1 MPRADLDVSADLD
14 ALAARIAD
22 WLVDEIEDT
31 TGPFAVNLSGGS
43 TPKSLYKLLA
53 TEAYRRAIDWQRV
66 HIFFGDERFVPKDHA
81 DSNFRMANEA
91 MISHVP
97 IPTENVH
104 PMPTEGCTPEEAA
117 AAYERTLQA
126 FYGKTTFDLARPL
139 FAVTLLGLGDDGHT
153 ASLFP
158 GTKALLERDAWVTA
172 VVGVKAEPRI
182 SLTYPCLASSATV
195 AFMVAGAAK
204 HAMLKRVMDKDP
216 ALPASQVETSG
227 RLIMFCDE
235 AAAGELAKP
244 PV

>member
-14 ALAARIAD
+14 TLAERIAD
-22 WLVDEIEDT
+22 WLVEEIANT
-31 TGPFAVNLSGGS
+31 NGPFALNLSGGS

-53 TEAYRRAIDWQRV
+53 TEKYRRAIDWERI
-66 HIFFGDERFVPKDHA
+66 HIFFGDERFVPKYHV

-97 IPTENVH
+97 IPAENVH
-104 PMPTEGCTPEEAA
+104 PVETESGTPEEAA

-126 FYGKTTFDLARPL
+126 YYGKTTFDLARPL

-158 GTKALLERDAWVTA
+158 GTKALLERDAWVTSIIGA
-172 VVGVKAEPRI
+172 KPEPRI
-182 SLTYPCLASSATV
+182 SLTYPCLDSSATV

-204 HAMLKRVMDKDP
+204 QTMLKRVMDKDP
-216 ALPASQVETSG
+216 SLPASQVETSG

-235 AAAGELAKP
+235 AAAGDLAAP
-244 PV
+244 PA